1 MVSKW
6 LLAIINSKKP
16 TAFENKCN
24 IRFVIKCNKCLQED
38 HEACKGIEK
47 SRFARSKN
55 VLADIGK

>member
-1 MVSKW
+1 M
-6 LLAIINSKKP
+6 AIINSKK
-16 TAFENKCN
+16 AAASEKKCK

>member
-1 MVSKW
+1 MA
-6 LLAIINSKKP
+6 LINSQKA
-16 TAFENKCN
+16 TAIWKQKCN

-38 HEACKGIEK
+38 HEACKGIGK

>member
-1 MVSKW
+1 M
-6 LLAIINSKKP
+6 AIINSKKP